1 MAGDSA
7 LNAWVSEAP
16 GGAEFQGGNVGFLF
30 PVCPFGQ
37 FQDPG
42 RQPRSLGLSR
52 PLVPADRLA
61 QHCWAAEPAP
71 AAPLSVH
78 QPQPRPGAR
87 ALSGLSWNLTRISLS
102 VNLASPSPGHPPPPL
117 QQAAMTSCTELKNKQ
132 TNKAKLKR
140 EAPRATTVQRLSQEK
155 QVRTRP
161 VFKKEKPFLPAF

>member
-16 GGAEFQGGNVGFLF
+16 GGAEFQGGNMGFLF

-71 AAPLSVH
+71 AAPLSVR

-102 VNLASPSPGHPPPPL
+102 VNLASPSPGHLPTPAP
-117 QQAAMTSCTELKNKQ
+117 ASCYDFLHRVKKQ
-132 TNKAKLKR
+132 TNKQSKIKKRGPQGYDGTEAKPG
-140 EAPRATTVQRLSQEK
+140 EASPYLTCI
-155 QVRTRP
+155 
-161 VFKKEKPFLPAF
+161 